1 MGPRVFR
8 AGSRKILKPLYS
20 CTMVKTK
27 ESKECKR
34 RNLLRN
40 QTWGRRK
47 DVSFLWQSS
56 LFLGLAPGPSQI
68 HRCSSPLYKIM
79 YCLHITYKHPPMQGW
94 VLSRFSR
101 VQSFATL
108 WTIAHQAPLS
118 MGFSRHEY
126 WSGLPC
132 PSPGDLPPLGLNLS
146 LLYWQADSLPL
157 VPPGKPHNLPWFC
170 TNAKQS

>member
-1 MGPRVFR
+1 
-8 AGSRKILKPLYS
+8 
-20 CTMVKTK
+20 MVKAK

-40 QTWGRRK
+40 QTWVRRK
-47 DVSFLWQSS
+47 GRFFS
-56 LFLGLAPGPSQI
+56 LTVLSVPGIGSRTITDP
-68 HRCSSPLYKIM
+68 RCSSPLYKIM
-79 YCLHITYKHPPMQGW
+79 YYLHIIYKHPPTQGW
-94 VLSRFSR
+94 VLSRFSH

-132 PSPGDLPPLGLNLS
+132 PSPGDLPPLGIEPVSPVLAGRFFTTS
-146 LLYWQADSLPL
+146 ATWKAPRSPMLLC
-157 VPPGKPHNLPWFC
+157 KC
-170 TNAKQS
+170 